1 MESSSTA
8 AAGRTLRVERDA
20 GIVTVNLARPDVRN
34 AFNAKLIHELI
45 EVFGSIDDSARVV
58 ILQGD
63 GSVFC
68 AGADLQM
75 MQESTTFTVDQNVS
89 DARTMAKVFEVV
101 DRCPVPVVGRIHGA
115 AMGGGL
121 GLVACCDIAIAD
133 DQTKF
138 SLSEVKLGLVP
149 AVIAPYVIAKM
160 GAGPARRYFTTAEV
174 FDARTAKDIG
184 LIHEAVDSESLDD
197 QVMLCVDAIRGNGPK
212 AVRAAKKLVHDVT
225 ARNDHLPMTSQLIAD
240 LRASAEGQQG
250 LLAFLSKKKP
260 SWQ

>member
-1 MESSSTA
+1 MDHSSPA
-8 AAGRTLRVERDA
+8 IEGRTIRVERDA

-34 AFNAKLIHELI
+34 AFNQTLIHELTHA
-45 EVFGSIDDSARVV
+45 FTSIADSDRVV

-75 MQESTTFTVDQNVS
+75 MQESIGYSTEQNLS
-89 DARTMAKVFEVV
+89 DARTMSKVFDVV
-101 DRCPVPVVGRIHGA
+101 DRCPVPVIGRVHGA

-138 SLSEVKLGLVP
+138 ALTEVKLGLVP
-149 AVIAPYVIAKM
+149 AVIAPFVIAKI
-160 GAGPARRYFTTAEV
+160 GVGQARRYFTTAEI

-184 LIHEAVDSESLDD
+184 LIHEAVDGESLDD
-197 QVMLCVDAIRGNGPK
+197 QVMLCVDAIRANGPK
-212 AVRAAKKLVHDVT
+212 AVRAAKKLIHDVAHRADHT
-225 ARNDHLPMTSQLIAD
+225 AMTTQLIAD
-240 LRASAEGQQG
+240 LRASAEGQTG
-250 LLAFLSKKKP
+250 LNAFLAKKKP
-260 SWQ
+260 SW

>member
-1 MESSSTA
+1 METI
-8 AAGRTLRVERDA
+8 RVERDA

-34 AFNAKLIHELI
+34 AFNGTLIHEL
-45 EVFGSIDDSARVV
+45 VQTFTSIDDSARVV

-75 MQESTTFTVDQNVS
+75 MQASTDHTVEQNVS
-89 DARTMAKVFEVV
+89 DARVMAKVFEVV
-101 DRCPVPVVGRIHGA
+101 DRCPVPVIGRIHGA

-121 GLVACCDIAIAD
+121 GLVACCDVAIAD

-138 SLSEVKLGLVP
+138 ALTEVKLGLVP

-160 GAGPARRYFTTAEV
+160 GVGAARRYFTTAEV
-174 FDARTAKDIG
+174 FDARTAKEIG
-184 LIHEAVDSESLDD
+184 LIHEAVDGESLDD
-197 QVMLCVDAIRGNGPK
+197 QVMLCVDAIRANGPK
-212 AVRAAKKLVHDVT
+212 AVRAAKKLIHDVAQRHDHT
-225 ARNDHLPMTSQLIAD
+225 AMTTQLIAD
-240 LRASAEGQQG
+240 LRASPEGQQG
-250 LLAFLSKKKP
+250 LLAFLGKKKP